1 MHKNLYLDAE
11 DPDHFE
17 GRYINDAK
25 GSSFKTNVRF
35 AANYRV
41 NTCSVTGKKWVR
53 IYATRKIRA
62 GEELFLDYGKD
73 FWHMVDT
80 EGRTS
85 DDQWAISAEI
95 PSLGKTSDD
104 QWAISAVI
112 PSFLTNETQPT
123 PDADNTPTKANAPHT
138 PTTEDEN
145 TSKHILGHYNTD
157 NPNPHTP
164 LIFPHL
170 SPIRQHTHS
179 TLNETHIHLNDTYM
193 QPPHI
198 NITDHIHTT
207 LTPLQNTFI
216 LQPNPALYK

>member
-1 MHKNLYLDAE
+1 M
-11 DPDHFE
+11 
-17 GRYINDAK
+17 
-25 GSSFKTNVRF
+25 RF

-95 PSLGKTSDD
+95 P
-104 QWAISAVI
+104 I
-112 PSFLTNETQPT
+112 FLTNDTQPT
-123 PDADNTPTKANAPHT
+123 PNADNTPTKANAPHT
-138 PTTEDEN
+138 PTTEDVN

-170 SPIRQHTHS
+170 SPS
-179 TLNETHIHLNDTYM
+179 PYSLHLE
-193 QPPHI
+193 
-198 NITDHIHTT
+198 
-207 LTPLQNTFI
+207 
-216 LQPNPALYK
+216 